1 VSRAPRVL
9 VILLDDVGGNEFS
22 GRIDRVQIDLGEDA
36 EDAGHLISPG
46 GCRSRG
52 PGRSL

>member
-1 VSRAPRVL
+1 VSLARRSV

-46 GCRSRG
+46 GCRSRW